1 MTIKPKVNLIKH
13 VPLKKISKEVRKCE
27 IEIKKLKKLI
37 FIQSCYK
44 GSTLEEAAEDTD
56 ISIPTAYRWL
66 NRWNEEGLT
75 SLSPRKGT
83 GRPSRLSDEDKIKLK
98 EIMINTDYLTTEKL
112 NKIILDNFNINYSL
126 KQTRII
132 AHQLGF
138 TYSKPYPRY
147 DKTPKD
153 AELQLKKNTH
163 GINLKNS
170 IVGFG
175 DQTSGQNL
183 PNCGRILQLTGE
195 KKNRIKRNADKYRTN
210 IMGFQAI
217 NGISLIKFIDN
228 SRIVPM
234 IQFMA
239 DVRILNMNNE
249 KICKDI
255 ENTVYNTNLEV
266 KSIVESIKKDKID
279 RKDFETKIMNR
290 FSTKN
295 LTEDQLIHAIQL
307 DINKINIDFDD
318 IKEKTEQQILNNL
331 KKSNLEN
338 KLTKEKQ
345 IIIILDNY
353 RTHKSKIFQEACKIL
368 NIKIIFLP
376 PYSPHLNPIEQI
388 WKSIKRVISITYIKN
403 KEHLKE
409 IFEKEFYI
417 QVIKESFYK
426 KWVEEYI
433 INN

>member
-1 MTIKPKVNLIKH
+1 
-13 VPLKKISKEVRKCE
+13 
-27 IEIKKLKKLI
+27 
-37 FIQSCYK
+37 
-44 GSTLEEAAEDTD
+44 
-56 ISIPTAYRWL
+56 
-66 NRWNEEGLT
+66 
-75 SLSPRKGT
+75 
-83 GRPSRLSDEDKIKLK
+83 
-98 EIMINTDYLTTEKL
+98 
-112 NKIILDNFNINYSL
+112 
-126 KQTRII
+126 
-132 AHQLGF
+132 
-138 TYSKPYPRY
+138 
-147 DKTPKD
+147 
-153 AELQLKKNTH
+153 
-163 GINLKNS
+163 
-170 IVGFG
+170 
-175 DQTSGQNL
+175 
-183 PNCGRILQLTGE
+183 
-195 KKNRIKRNADKYRTN
+195 
-210 IMGFQAI
+210 MGFQAI

-234 IQFMA
+234 IQFME

-307 DINKINIDFDD
+307 DINKINIDSDD

>member
-1 MTIKPKVNLIKH
+1 
-13 VPLKKISKEVRKCE
+13 
-27 IEIKKLKKLI
+27 
-37 FIQSCYK
+37 
-44 GSTLEEAAEDTD
+44 
-56 ISIPTAYRWL
+56 
-66 NRWNEEGLT
+66 
-75 SLSPRKGT
+75 
-83 GRPSRLSDEDKIKLK
+83 
-98 EIMINTDYLTTEKL
+98 
-112 NKIILDNFNINYSL
+112 
-126 KQTRII
+126 
-132 AHQLGF
+132 
-138 TYSKPYPRY
+138 
-147 DKTPKD
+147 
-153 AELQLKKNTH
+153 
-163 GINLKNS
+163 
-170 IVGFG
+170 
-175 DQTSGQNL
+175 
-183 PNCGRILQLTGE
+183 
-195 KKNRIKRNADKYRTN
+195 
-210 IMGFQAI
+210 MGFQAI

-266 KSIVESIKKDKID
+266 KSIVSIKKDKID

-307 DINKINIDFDD
+307 DINKINIDSDD

>member
-1 MTIKPKVNLIKH
+1 
-13 VPLKKISKEVRKCE
+13 
-27 IEIKKLKKLI
+27 
-37 FIQSCYK
+37 
-44 GSTLEEAAEDTD
+44 
-56 ISIPTAYRWL
+56 
-66 NRWNEEGLT
+66 
-75 SLSPRKGT
+75 
-83 GRPSRLSDEDKIKLK
+83 
-98 EIMINTDYLTTEKL
+98 
-112 NKIILDNFNINYSL
+112 
-126 KQTRII
+126 
-132 AHQLGF
+132 
-138 TYSKPYPRY
+138 
-147 DKTPKD
+147 
-153 AELQLKKNTH
+153 
-163 GINLKNS
+163 
-170 IVGFG
+170 
-175 DQTSGQNL
+175 
-183 PNCGRILQLTGE
+183 
-195 KKNRIKRNADKYRTN
+195 
-210 IMGFQAI
+210 MGFQAI

-228 SRIVPM
+228 SRIVSM

-307 DINKINIDFDD
+307 DINKINIDSDD

-403 KEHLKE
+403 KEHLNE

-433 INN
+433 INNWVLNYILIVY

>member
-1 MTIKPKVNLIKH
+1 
-13 VPLKKISKEVRKCE
+13 
-27 IEIKKLKKLI
+27 
-37 FIQSCYK
+37 
-44 GSTLEEAAEDTD
+44 
-56 ISIPTAYRWL
+56 
-66 NRWNEEGLT
+66 
-75 SLSPRKGT
+75 
-83 GRPSRLSDEDKIKLK
+83 
-98 EIMINTDYLTTEKL
+98 
-112 NKIILDNFNINYSL
+112 
-126 KQTRII
+126 
-132 AHQLGF
+132 
-138 TYSKPYPRY
+138 
-147 DKTPKD
+147 
-153 AELQLKKNTH
+153 
-163 GINLKNS
+163 
-170 IVGFG
+170 
-175 DQTSGQNL
+175 
-183 PNCGRILQLTGE
+183 
-195 KKNRIKRNADKYRTN
+195 
-210 IMGFQAI
+210 MGFQVI

-307 DINKINIDFDD
+307 DINKINIDSDD

-353 RTHKSKIFQEACKIL
+353 
-368 NIKIIFLP
+368 
-376 PYSPHLNPIEQI
+376 
-388 WKSIKRVISITYIKN
+388 
-403 KEHLKE
+403 
-409 IFEKEFYI
+409 
-417 QVIKESFYK
+417 
-426 KWVEEYI
+426 
-433 INN
+433 

>member
-1 MTIKPKVNLIKH
+1 
-13 VPLKKISKEVRKCE
+13 
-27 IEIKKLKKLI
+27 
-37 FIQSCYK
+37 
-44 GSTLEEAAEDTD
+44 
-56 ISIPTAYRWL
+56 
-66 NRWNEEGLT
+66 
-75 SLSPRKGT
+75 
-83 GRPSRLSDEDKIKLK
+83 
-98 EIMINTDYLTTEKL
+98 
-112 NKIILDNFNINYSL
+112 
-126 KQTRII
+126 
-132 AHQLGF
+132 
-138 TYSKPYPRY
+138 
-147 DKTPKD
+147 
-153 AELQLKKNTH
+153 
-163 GINLKNS
+163 
-170 IVGFG
+170 
-175 DQTSGQNL
+175 
-183 PNCGRILQLTGE
+183 
-195 KKNRIKRNADKYRTN
+195 
-210 IMGFQAI
+210 MGFQAI

-307 DINKINIDFDD
+307 DINKINIDSDD

-433 INN
+433 INNWVLNYILIVY

>member
-1 MTIKPKVNLIKH
+1 
-13 VPLKKISKEVRKCE
+13 
-27 IEIKKLKKLI
+27 
-37 FIQSCYK
+37 
-44 GSTLEEAAEDTD
+44 
-56 ISIPTAYRWL
+56 
-66 NRWNEEGLT
+66 
-75 SLSPRKGT
+75 
-83 GRPSRLSDEDKIKLK
+83 
-98 EIMINTDYLTTEKL
+98 
-112 NKIILDNFNINYSL
+112 
-126 KQTRII
+126 
-132 AHQLGF
+132 
-138 TYSKPYPRY
+138 
-147 DKTPKD
+147 
-153 AELQLKKNTH
+153 
-163 GINLKNS
+163 
-170 IVGFG
+170 
-175 DQTSGQNL
+175 
-183 PNCGRILQLTGE
+183 
-195 KKNRIKRNADKYRTN
+195 
-210 IMGFQAI
+210 MGFQAI

-307 DINKINIDFDD
+307 DINKINIDSDD

-353 RTHKSKIFQEACKIL
+353 
-368 NIKIIFLP
+368 
-376 PYSPHLNPIEQI
+376 
-388 WKSIKRVISITYIKN
+388 
-403 KEHLKE
+403 
-409 IFEKEFYI
+409 
-417 QVIKESFYK
+417 
-426 KWVEEYI
+426 
-433 INN
+433 

>member
-1 MTIKPKVNLIKH
+1 
-13 VPLKKISKEVRKCE
+13 
-27 IEIKKLKKLI
+27 
-37 FIQSCYK
+37 
-44 GSTLEEAAEDTD
+44 
-56 ISIPTAYRWL
+56 
-66 NRWNEEGLT
+66 
-75 SLSPRKGT
+75 
-83 GRPSRLSDEDKIKLK
+83 
-98 EIMINTDYLTTEKL
+98 
-112 NKIILDNFNINYSL
+112 
-126 KQTRII
+126 
-132 AHQLGF
+132 
-138 TYSKPYPRY
+138 
-147 DKTPKD
+147 
-153 AELQLKKNTH
+153 
-163 GINLKNS
+163 
-170 IVGFG
+170 
-175 DQTSGQNL
+175 
-183 PNCGRILQLTGE
+183 
-195 KKNRIKRNADKYRTN
+195 
-210 IMGFQAI
+210 MGFQAI

-307 DINKINIDFDD
+307 DINKINIDSDD

>member
-1 MTIKPKVNLIKH
+1 
-13 VPLKKISKEVRKCE
+13 
-27 IEIKKLKKLI
+27 
-37 FIQSCYK
+37 
-44 GSTLEEAAEDTD
+44 
-56 ISIPTAYRWL
+56 
-66 NRWNEEGLT
+66 
-75 SLSPRKGT
+75 
-83 GRPSRLSDEDKIKLK
+83 
-98 EIMINTDYLTTEKL
+98 
-112 NKIILDNFNINYSL
+112 
-126 KQTRII
+126 
-132 AHQLGF
+132 
-138 TYSKPYPRY
+138 
-147 DKTPKD
+147 
-153 AELQLKKNTH
+153 
-163 GINLKNS
+163 
-170 IVGFG
+170 
-175 DQTSGQNL
+175 
-183 PNCGRILQLTGE
+183 
-195 KKNRIKRNADKYRTN
+195 
-210 IMGFQAI
+210 MGFQAI

-307 DINKINIDFDD
+307 DINKINIDSDD

-433 INN
+433 INNWVLNYNT

>member
-1 MTIKPKVNLIKH
+1 M
-13 VPLKKISKEVRKCE
+13 
-27 IEIKKLKKLI
+27 
-37 FIQSCYK
+37 
-44 GSTLEEAAEDTD
+44 
-56 ISIPTAYRWL
+56 
-66 NRWNEEGLT
+66 
-75 SLSPRKGT
+75 
-83 GRPSRLSDEDKIKLK
+83 
-98 EIMINTDYLTTEKL
+98 
-112 NKIILDNFNINYSL
+112 
-126 KQTRII
+126 
-132 AHQLGF
+132 
-138 TYSKPYPRY
+138 
-147 DKTPKD
+147 
-153 AELQLKKNTH
+153 
-163 GINLKNS
+163 
-170 IVGFG
+170 
-175 DQTSGQNL
+175 
-183 PNCGRILQLTGE
+183 

-307 DINKINIDFDD
+307 DINKINIDSDD

>member
-1 MTIKPKVNLIKH
+1 M
-13 VPLKKISKEVRKCE
+13 
-27 IEIKKLKKLI
+27 
-37 FIQSCYK
+37 
-44 GSTLEEAAEDTD
+44 
-56 ISIPTAYRWL
+56 
-66 NRWNEEGLT
+66 
-75 SLSPRKGT
+75 
-83 GRPSRLSDEDKIKLK
+83 
-98 EIMINTDYLTTEKL
+98 
-112 NKIILDNFNINYSL
+112 
-126 KQTRII
+126 
-132 AHQLGF
+132 
-138 TYSKPYPRY
+138 
-147 DKTPKD
+147 
-153 AELQLKKNTH
+153 
-163 GINLKNS
+163 
-170 IVGFG
+170 
-175 DQTSGQNL
+175 
-183 PNCGRILQLTGE
+183 
-195 KKNRIKRNADKYRTN
+195 
-210 IMGFQAI
+210 
-217 NGISLIKFIDN
+217 
-228 SRIVPM
+228 
-234 IQFMA
+234 
-239 DVRILNMNNE
+239 
-249 KICKDI
+249 
-255 ENTVYNTNLEV
+255 EV

-307 DINKINIDFDD
+307 DINKINIDSDD

-403 KEHLKE
+403 KEHLNE

-433 INN
+433 INNWVLNYILIVY